1 MNNDND
7 EREFTIVMNM
17 IDNLLMSLMEDKINP
32 VMIAG
37 VLLARSVHLYKLQ
50 LSKDG
55 IEKLIN
61 AISNDLRKPL
71 SEEEFVFIDDD
82 EEPTIH

>member
-1 MNNDND
+1 MDNDND

-17 IDNLLMSLMEDKINP
+17 IDNLLMSLMEDRINP

-50 LSKDG
+50 LSKDV
-55 IEKLIN
+55 IEKLIT
-61 AISNDLRKPL
+61 AISNDLHKPL